1 MTTPE
6 RTRPDEDVA
15 LDLQSGPVQCFVAIQ
30 LLARRFQEE
39 LPSDSSWA
47 PRIARLA
54 ELAEEGRWQTDQI
67 VRGVSLAPW
76 RRGDLVNAIQELAR
90 AFEADSGI
98 AVFPRF
104 RGTPARLSEEAE
116 RGLYRVAHQ
125 ALVNAWRPARC
136 RAARVELSFE
146 PDLVTLTVADD
157 GAGLRGRWEDRLGRT
172 ALASMRRA
180 LERIGG
186 TLRLRRG
193 TPSGAAIEAR
203 YPVAAR

>member
-1 MTTPE
+1 MTTSD
-6 RTRPDEDVA
+6 TKLPDDEVA
-15 LDLQSGPVQCFVAIQ
+15 LELQSGPVQSFVAIQ
-30 LLARRFQEE
+30 LLARRLQEE

-54 ELAEEGRWQTDQI
+54 ALAEEGRWQTDQI
-67 VRGVSLAPW
+67 VRGVSLAPP
-76 RRGDLVNAIQELAR
+76 RRGGLVPAIRELAR

-104 RGTPARLSEEAE
+104 RGTPPPLSAEAE

-157 GAGLRGRWEDRLGRT
+157 GAGLRRRWEDGFGRR
-172 ALASMRRA
+172 ALASMRGA
-180 LERIGG
+180 LEGIGG
-186 TLRLRRG
+186 TLRLLRG

-203 YPVAAR
+203 YPVMRG

>member
-6 RTRPDEDVA
+6 RTRPDDEVA
-15 LDLQSGPVQCFVAIQ
+15 LELQSGPVQSFVAIQ

-67 VRGVSLAPW
+67 VRGVALAPS
-76 RRGDLVNAIQELAR
+76 RRGGLVTAIRELAR
-90 AFEADSGI
+90 SFEADSGI

-104 RGTPARLSEEAE
+104 RGTPPFLSEEAE
-116 RGLYRVAHQ
+116 RGLYRVAHH
-125 ALVNAWRPARC
+125 ALVTAWRPARC

-157 GAGLRGRWEDRLGRT
+157 GAGLRRRWEDRSGRI

-203 YPVAAR
+203 IPVAER